1 MIEDK
6 SEVEHN
12 KVEETKRYWRGIIYV
27 YSFSMIGAILIVLG
41 PLLPIKASEG
51 GRK

>member
-1 MIEDK
+1 VREDK
-6 SEVEHN
+6 SKEN
-12 KVEETKRYWRGIIYV
+12 RRYWRGIIYV
-27 YSFSMIGAILIVLG
+27 YAFSMIGAVLIVLG